1 MLTNGDIVSCCLDLS
16 SPSMSF
22 RLNGQPVHGMF
33 EKFSLDGMF
42 FPCVSLSA
50 GITIKYLLGGRNGEF
65 RFQPPPGYAP
75 SHEALLPEKTLNVET
90 VRGQYGVQARVKK
103 L

>member
-1 MLTNGDIVSCCLDLS
+1 MFKQGDIVSCCLDLS

-42 FPCVSLSA
+42 FPCVSFSA
-50 GITIKYLLGGRNGEF
+50 GITIKFLLGGRHGQF
-65 RFQPPPGYAP
+65 AYLPPPGYAP
-75 SHEALLPEKTLNVET
+75 AHEALLPEKTLVVET
-90 VRGQYGVQARVKK
+90 VRGQYGVKGTLV
-103 L
+103 